1 MYIPEFWCGVLATIT
16 FEVLVLFILILYA
29 CFRANGKSIST
40 VEEQNNTK
48 EM

>member
-29 CFRANGKSIST
+29 CFRANGKSST
-40 VEEQNNTK
+40 LEEKNNTR